1 MKLQP
6 VVRTVLTFIAAALA
20 VIVASVHDETVRLIG
35 AALVVGLAA
44 IGIVPPQLP
53 TRTVVEKVKDE
64 RGYGGVNLIGV
75 VLLFDPDRGAVQR
88 DPRAVAAAA
97 DPDRRAADPVT
108 SCTLHRIHRPVR
120 R

>member
-6 VVRTVLTFIAAALA
+6 VVRTVLTFLAAALA

-64 RGYGGVNLIGV
+64 RGYGRVSIVGVILLLIV
-75 VLLFDPDRGAVQR
+75 IALLFQVSHGFSLLLLIL
-88 DPRAVAAAA
+88 VAA
-97 DPDRRAADPVT
+97 
-108 SCTLHRIHRPVR
+108 LLLL
-120 R
+120 

>member
-6 VVRTVLTFIAAALA
+6 VVRTVLTFLAAALA

-75 VLLFDPDRGAVQR
+75 ILLVVLIVVLFN
-88 DPRAVAAAA
+88 
-97 DPDRRAADPVT
+97 VT
-108 SCTLHRIHRPVR
+108 HGLSLLLLILILALLIL
-120 R
+120 